1 MLYTI
6 WKVIHRAYNVNYKKS
21 RCEIEDLISELKA
34 NQDKVLELQCNEAVQ
49 QKIIKKL
56 ECEIADMQDQLEDQ
70 LAQNSKLEK
79 K

>member
-1 MLYTI
+1 
-6 WKVIHRAYNVNYKKS
+6 
-21 RCEIEDLISELKA
+21 LISELKA

-79 K
+79 KK